1 MAEGAFS
8 KFAHKLGIGKEEHKK
23 PAEHTESTARKEPAE
38 HKTTEHRTA
47 EPRIA
52 ESKTAEHEHH
62 AVHEHVSHAGHTVHE
77 HVADAGHT
85 VHDHVSHAGQSVHE
99 HVQHAKDRV
108 QEEIAK
114 HTSGETH
121 RYIVHFPPHPARE
134 DDPHYKDFDAYHRKS
149 RATARCFVGERV
161 GFHDCRDEQ
170 GVPCPPPAGEGEQS
184 GLELH
189 HSHVEF
195 SLQNGVSLKA
205 LERDYPG
212 ISSKD
217 EVGAWI
223 ESEAN
228 FRWLCVFHHRGAGG
242 AHTASHSDWEASQYV
257 LGLIAPEADSK
268 KNKAS
273 VPADA

>member
-8 KFAHKLGIGKEEHKK
+8 RFAHKLGIGKEEHKK
-23 PAEHTESTARKEPAE
+23 PAERKESTARKEPAGHKAAE
-38 HKTTEHRTA
+38 HKSAEHKAT
-47 EPRIA
+47 
-52 ESKTAEHEHH
+52 ESKTAEHGEHEHH
-62 AVHEHVSHAGHTVHE
+62 TVHEHVSHAGHAVHE
-77 HVADAGHT
+77 
-85 VHDHVSHAGQSVHE
+85 HVSHAGQSVHE

-114 HTSGETH
+114 HASGETH
-121 RYIVHFPPHPARE
+121 RYMVHFPPHPARE
-134 DDPHYKDFDAYHRKS
+134 DDPHYKDFDAYHRKT
-149 RATARCFVGERV
+149 RATARCYIGERV
-161 GFHDCRDEQ
+161 GFHDCRDEH
-170 GVPCPPPAGEGEQS
+170 GDPCPPPAGAGEQP

-257 LGLIAPEADSK
+257 LGLISPEADAK